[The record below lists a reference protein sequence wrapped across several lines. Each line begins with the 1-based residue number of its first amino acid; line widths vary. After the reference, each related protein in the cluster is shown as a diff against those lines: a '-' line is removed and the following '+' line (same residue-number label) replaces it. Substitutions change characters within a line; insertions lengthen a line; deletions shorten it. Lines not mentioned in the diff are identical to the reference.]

1 MNVLEV
7 KNLASHFFTREGVVK
22 AVDGVS
28 FSLGAGESLGLVGES
43 GCGKSMLALS
53 LLRLL
58 DSPGKIVSGE
68 MLLANPAGNEQVDL
82 LKLSTS
88 AMRAVRGRRIAMI
101 FQEPMTSLN
110 PVYTI
115 GDQIIE
121 AVSLH
126 EHLSKREMKKKAI
139 EMLKLVGIPAA
150 EKRVDD
156 YPHQLSGG
164 MRQRVMISIALS
176 CKPDI
181 LIADEPTTALDVT
194 IQAQILELILE
205 LKEKLGMA
213 LILIS
218 HDLGVIAEVAERVLI
233 MYAGKIV
240 EEGKTSEI
248 FDRPL
253 HPYTQGLMNTLPER
267 ADLRHKG
274 HLPTI
279 PGHVPSLIHLPLG
292 CSFQERCAYVQTD
305 CRQQPI
311 PDDPC
316 HTGRLVRCLHVP
328 GI

>member
-1 MNVLEV
+1 MNLLEV

-22 AVDGVS
+22 AVNDVS
-28 FSLGAGESLGLVGES
+28 FSLAAGESLGLVGES

-58 DSPGKIVSGE
+58 DTPGKIVGGKV
-68 MLLANPAGNEQVDL
+68 LLANSSRTEQTDL
-82 LKLSTS
+82 LALSKS
-88 AMRAVRGRRIAMI
+88 EMRAVRGRRIAMI

-115 GDQIIE
+115 GDQITE
-121 AVSLH
+121 AISLH
-126 EHLSKREMKKKAI
+126 ENLSKREMKDKAI
-139 EMLKLVGIPAA
+139 EMLKLVGIPAP

-164 MRQRVMISIALS
+164 MRQRVMISMALS

-194 IQAQILELILE
+194 IQAQILELLAD

-240 EEGKTSEI
+240 EEGKTSDI

-253 HPYTQGLMNTLPER
+253 HPYTQGLMSTLPER

-279 PGHVPSLIHLPLG
+279 PGHVPSLIHLPQG
-292 CSFQERCAYVQTD
+292 CSFQERCAYVQDD
-305 CRQQPI
+305 CRQHDI

-328 GI
+328 AV